1 MSVRLKDVNG
11 LSNPSSPFKD
21 KLFIAFTNIDR
32 WTRVSDING
41 DAGKKEEDEARKRE
55 EDEARKREEE
65 EARMRNEA
73 KRDREEQEKPAVPPV
88 RLLRVR
94 CPVCFAF
101 GLVPMI

>member
-1 MSVRLKDVNG
+1 MEGDTMSVTLKDVNG
-11 LSNPSSPFKD
+11 LSNPSAPFKD
-21 KLFIAFTNIDR
+21 KLFIASINIDR

-55 EDEARKREEE
+55 EE
-65 EARMRNEA
+65 EARMRKEA
-73 KRDREEQEKPAVPPV
+73 KRDREEQEKSALPPV

-94 CPVCFAF
+94 YPVCFAF